1 MSDYMILTITETD
14 HIAYHRFLG
23 NTPGIIFLAG
33 HGSDMEGSKALHLE
47 KWARTNGQAFL
58 RFDYR
63 GHGKSSGS
71 IDSTNIS
78 DWTEDV
84 ITAIDEL
91 SEGPQILVGSSLGG
105 WLMLNAALAR
115 PKRVVSLVGVAA
127 APDFTEDL
135 IWAELNASQR
145 SYMQSEGRIVLPNP
159 YADEPVVYP
168 YHLVEDGRN
177 HLRLRS
183 NLNIN
188 LPIRLL
194 HGMQDAEV
202 PWQTAVRIAECT
214 VGNDVRLHLVKDA
227 GHRFSEPKQLALL
240 EQVTSGLIADFIS
253 QKV

>member
-71 IDSTNIS
+71 MDSTNIS

>member
-1 MSDYMILTITETD
+1 MILTITETD

-33 HGSDMEGSKALHLE
+33 HGSDMDGSKALHLE

-71 IDSTNIS
+71 MDSTNIS

-214 VGNDVRLHLVKDA
+214 VSNDVRLHLVKDA

>member
-1 MSDYMILTITETD
+1 MILTITETD

-71 IDSTNIS
+71 MDSTNIS

>member
-1 MSDYMILTITETD
+1 
-14 HIAYHRFLG
+14 
-23 NTPGIIFLAG
+23 
-33 HGSDMEGSKALHLE
+33 
-47 KWARTNGQAFL
+47 
-58 RFDYR
+58 
-63 GHGKSSGS
+63 
-71 IDSTNIS
+71 
-78 DWTEDV
+78 
-84 ITAIDEL
+84 
-91 SEGPQILVGSSLGG
+91 
-105 WLMLNAALAR
+105 MLNAALAR

-145 SYMQSEGRIVLPNP
+145 SHMQSEGRIVLPNP

-168 YHLVEDGRN
+168 YHLVEDGRK

-240 EQVTSGLIADFIS
+240 EQVTSRLIADFIS

>member
-1 MSDYMILTITETD
+1 MILTITETD

>member
-1 MSDYMILTITETD
+1 MSDPMIHTITETD
-14 HIAYHRFLG
+14 HIAYYGISGHG
-23 NTPGIIFLAG
+23 PGIIFLAG
-33 HGSDMEGSKALHLE
+33 HGSNMEGSKALHLE
-47 KWARTNGQAFL
+47 EWARANGQAFL

-71 IDSTNIS
+71 MDSTNIS

-105 WLMLNAALAR
+105 WLMLNATLAR
-115 PKRVVSLVGVAA
+115 PQRIVGLVGIAA

-135 IWAELNASQR
+135 IWAELTTDQR
-145 SYMQSEGRIVLPNP
+145 SNMQSEGRIVLPNP
-159 YADEPVVYP
+159 YADEPLVYP
-168 YHLVEDGRN
+168 YNLVEDGRN
-177 HLRLRS
+177 HLRLRG

-194 HGMQDAEV
+194 HGMKDAEV
-202 PWQTAVRIAECT
+202 PWQTAVHIAECAISD
-214 VGNDVRLHLVKDA
+214 DVRLFLVKDA

-240 EQVTSGLIADFIS
+240 EQVISGLIAECIS
-253 QKV
+253 Q

>member
-1 MSDYMILTITETD
+1 MILTITETD

-227 GHRFSEPKQLALL
+227 GHRFSEPKQLALI

>member
-1 MSDYMILTITETD
+1 MSDPKIHTINETD
-14 HIAYHRFLG
+14 HIAYYRFSG
-23 NTPGIIFLAG
+23 NGPGIIFLSG

-47 KWARTNGQAFL
+47 EWAYANGQAFL

-71 IDSTNIS
+71 MDSTNIS

-105 WLMLNAALAR
+105 WLMLNATLAR
-115 PKRVVSLVGVAA
+115 PKRVVGLIGIAA

-135 IWAELNASQR
+135 IWAELTTSQR
-145 SYMQSEGRIVLPNP
+145 RYMQSEGRVVLPNP

-168 YHLVEDGRN
+168 YHLIEDGRN

-183 NLNIN
+183 NLNIS

-202 PWQTAVRIAECT
+202 PWQTAARIAECA
-214 VGNDVRLHLVKDA
+214 VSDDIRLHLVKDA

-240 EQVTSGLIADFIS
+240 EQVISGLIAELIS
-253 QKV
+253 LEV

>member
-1 MSDYMILTITETD
+1 MSDHMILTITETD

-71 IDSTNIS
+71 MDSTNIS

>member
-33 HGSDMEGSKALHLE
+33 HGSDMDGSKALHLE

>member
-1 MSDYMILTITETD
+1 MILTITETD

-71 IDSTNIS
+71 MDSTNIS

-115 PKRVVSLVGVAA
+115 PKRVISLVGVAA